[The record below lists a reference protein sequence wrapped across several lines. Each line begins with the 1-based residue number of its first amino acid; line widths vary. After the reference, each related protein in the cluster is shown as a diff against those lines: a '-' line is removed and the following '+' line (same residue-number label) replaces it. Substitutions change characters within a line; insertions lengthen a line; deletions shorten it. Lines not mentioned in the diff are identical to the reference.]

1 MYSAAAICR
10 STHLPI
16 PQEGRIITSDDVFGH
31 LPDIRCINGGIDAA
45 PAPPLDGAGQCAGL
59 PGVLSEAGG
68 RLPLHPKTRRSRAA
82 RYFGL
87 PDKEISSGAVVMR
100 WPAIYNKGSKIREE
114 AHPVAKHLDKF
125 TQPFRDSPIPF
136 ALAEIL
142 TNGSGEM
149 VDLVCR
155 FLNPAAAA
163 LLGLSPEEVQGRRLS
178 QLGPERALEQ
188 LAPMQAVAFSGSSAS
203 FPYVT
208 AGGQTLT
215 VTCYQVMY
223 GTVAC
228 LLDPRSGAGAQSGAL
243 PELLPGADLE
253 LNREGLRCLACS
265 RQLCQLTQW
274 SRRALL
280 DRGGR
285 AFSALVAP
293 ADWPALLQELL
304 DAARE
309 KRGVDHD
316 FRLLRRDGGA
326 VWVNLRAEILSTRQ
340 GATVFRGVFLDIDRL
355 RREGQDLQAALSRR
369 ETALRDAETLLDRM
383 PVGLCLL
390 RRACRVCLGGGREL
404 CLSLHMSWVE
414 QPDGSWLAYI
424 ACADIS
430 QEAAAQAEHQIR
442 SRMYDLLLEHTSLL
456 TLDYDPARDL
466 AQIQRHSTS
475 GRRTSRTV
483 SGYLKSLLTA
493 SYLHPEDRRRL
504 AGAVRRAITHPGTVS
519 CTYRADYEDT
529 GWRRYQVSWMSLF
542 DEAGNVYRLLGKAED
557 VTGRRAAA
565 EHFRQLAA
573 RHRRQARACLASA
586 RLDLTA
592 GQTLDAK
599 AASRHLLRTLFDRT
613 AGTCLQQMASAL
625 PEAEERARFQALF
638 SPDALSD
645 AFAEGVFQFSMD
657 HWISTGKGGPS
668 WVRIE
673 AEMAENPDTLHLEVF
688 FQLWDRSF
696 RRLQSTLLDT
706 LTRQD
711 YELVLTADARSGACR
726 AYGPSAGRLPE
737 NATCRSLAAWYFQ
750 QLPPSHQRTALR
762 KALSLE
768 AVLSQLEAV
777 PSVELVLP
785 APEGAP
791 YHLRCSPLEGM
802 PGVLLVTC
810 RRLPA
815 GTPSPAP

>member
-293 ADWPALLQELL
+293 ADWPALLQKLL

-390 RRACRVCLGGGREL
+390 RR
-404 CLSLHMSWVE
+404 
-414 QPDGSWLAYI
+414 
-424 ACADIS
+424 
-430 QEAAAQAEHQIR
+430 
-442 SRMYDLLLEHTSLL
+442 
-456 TLDYDPARDL
+456 
-466 AQIQRHSTS
+466 
-475 GRRTSRTV
+475 
-483 SGYLKSLLTA
+483 
-493 SYLHPEDRRRL
+493 
-504 AGAVRRAITHPGTVS
+504 
-519 CTYRADYEDT
+519 
-529 GWRRYQVSWMSLF
+529 
-542 DEAGNVYRLLGKAED
+542 
-557 VTGRRAAA
+557 
-565 EHFRQLAA
+565 
-573 RHRRQARACLASA
+573 
-586 RLDLTA
+586 
-592 GQTLDAK
+592 
-599 AASRHLLRTLFDRT
+599 
-613 AGTCLQQMASAL
+613 
-625 PEAEERARFQALF
+625 
-638 SPDALSD
+638 
-645 AFAEGVFQFSMD
+645 
-657 HWISTGKGGPS
+657 
-668 WVRIE
+668 
-673 AEMAENPDTLHLEVF
+673 
-688 FQLWDRSF
+688 
-696 RRLQSTLLDT
+696 
-706 LTRQD
+706 
-711 YELVLTADARSGACR
+711 
-726 AYGPSAGRLPE
+726 
-737 NATCRSLAAWYFQ
+737 
-750 QLPPSHQRTALR
+750 
-762 KALSLE
+762 
-768 AVLSQLEAV
+768 
-777 PSVELVLP
+777 
-785 APEGAP
+785 
-791 YHLRCSPLEGM
+791 
-802 PGVLLVTC
+802 
-810 RRLPA
+810 
-815 GTPSPAP
+815 

>member
-285 AFSALVAP
+285 VFSALVAP
-293 ADWPALLQELL
+293 ADWPALLQKLL

-390 RRACRVCLGGGREL
+390 RRR
-404 CLSLHMSWVE
+404 
-414 QPDGSWLAYI
+414 PDGGVELLRANQVLSRLLGLSPAALA
-424 ACADIS
+424 
-430 QEAAAQAEHQIR
+430 
-442 SRMYDLLLEHTSLL
+442 
-456 TLDYDPARDL
+456 
-466 AQIQRHSTS
+466 
-475 GRRTSRTV
+475 
-483 SGYLKSLLTA
+483 
-493 SYLHPEDRRRL
+493 RRL
-504 AGAVRRAITHPGTVS
+504 AEDPGSGLPTGEREELLAAAVRSRVGLASSGPHSNGFSLIRKVVEVAGADWNMPFDGATLADRAMEPTRIYVKQVLEVMKSVKIKGMAHITGGGLVENVPRVLPEGVQAVIDGKSWTRPAIFDWLQEKGNIDSHEMHRVFNNGIGLVVIVSAEDAEKARGAFEAQGEKVFTIGTV
-519 CTYRADYEDT
+519 
-529 GWRRYQVSWMSLF
+529 
-542 DEAGNVYRLLGKAED
+542 
-557 VTGRRAAA
+557 
-565 EHFRQLAA
+565 
-573 RHRRQARACLASA
+573 
-586 RLDLTA
+586 
-592 GQTLDAK
+592 AK
-599 AASRHLLRTLFDRT
+599 
-613 AGTCLQQMASAL
+613 L
-625 PEAEERARFQALF
+625 PEGEA
-638 SPDALSD
+638 PC
-645 AFAEGVFQFSMD
+645 V
-657 HWISTGKGGPS
+657 
-668 WVRIE
+668 VR
-673 AEMAENPDTLHLEVF
+673 
-688 FQLWDRSF
+688 
-696 RRLQSTLLDT
+696 
-706 LTRQD
+706 
-711 YELVLTADARSGACR
+711 
-726 AYGPSAGRLPE
+726 
-737 NATCRSLAAWYFQ
+737 
-750 QLPPSHQRTALR
+750 
-762 KALSLE
+762 
-768 AVLSQLEAV
+768 
-777 PSVELVLP
+777 
-785 APEGAP
+785 
-791 YHLRCSPLEGM
+791 
-802 PGVLLVTC
+802 
-810 RRLPA
+810 
-815 GTPSPAP
+815 

>member
-1 MYSAAAICR
+1 
-10 STHLPI
+10 
-16 PQEGRIITSDDVFGH
+16 
-31 LPDIRCINGGIDAA
+31 
-45 PAPPLDGAGQCAGL
+45 
-59 PGVLSEAGG
+59 
-68 RLPLHPKTRRSRAA
+68 
-82 RYFGL
+82 
-87 PDKEISSGAVVMR
+87 
-100 WPAIYNKGSKIREE
+100 
-114 AHPVAKHLDKF
+114 
-125 TQPFRDSPIPF
+125 
-136 ALAEIL
+136 
-142 TNGSGEM
+142 
-149 VDLVCR
+149 
-155 FLNPAAAA
+155 
-163 LLGLSPEEVQGRRLS
+163 
-178 QLGPERALEQ
+178 
-188 LAPMQAVAFSGSSAS
+188 
-203 FPYVT
+203 
-208 AGGQTLT
+208 
-215 VTCYQVMY
+215 
-223 GTVAC
+223 
-228 LLDPRSGAGAQSGAL
+228 
-243 PELLPGADLE
+243 
-253 LNREGLRCLACS
+253 
-265 RQLCQLTQW
+265 
-274 SRRALL
+274 
-280 DRGGR
+280 
-285 AFSALVAP
+285 
-293 ADWPALLQELL
+293 
-304 DAARE
+304 
-309 KRGVDHD
+309 
-316 FRLLRRDGGA
+316 
-326 VWVNLRAEILSTRQ
+326 
-340 GATVFRGVFLDIDRL
+340 
-355 RREGQDLQAALSRR
+355 
-369 ETALRDAETLLDRM
+369 
-383 PVGLCLL
+383 
-390 RRACRVCLGGGREL
+390 
-404 CLSLHMSWVE
+404 
-414 QPDGSWLAYI
+414 
-424 ACADIS
+424 
-430 QEAAAQAEHQIR
+430 
-442 SRMYDLLLEHTSLL
+442 MYDLLLEHTSLL

-586 RLDLTA
+586 RLDLAA

-613 AGTCLQQMASAL
+613 AGACLQQMASAL

>member
-316 FRLLRRDGGA
+316 FRLL
-326 VWVNLRAEILSTRQ
+326 LRANQVLS
-340 GATVFRGVFLDIDRL
+340 RL
-355 RREGQDLQAALSRR
+355 LGLSPAALARRLAEDPGSGLPTGEREELLAAAVRSR
-369 ETALRDAETLLDRM
+369 EC
-383 PVGLCLL
+383 GLPL

-613 AGTCLQQMASAL
+613 AGACLQQMASAL

-668 WVRIE
+668 WVRTE

-768 AVLSQLEAV
+768 AVLSQLEAI

>member
-1 MYSAAAICR
+1 
-10 STHLPI
+10 
-16 PQEGRIITSDDVFGH
+16 
-31 LPDIRCINGGIDAA
+31 
-45 PAPPLDGAGQCAGL
+45 
-59 PGVLSEAGG
+59 
-68 RLPLHPKTRRSRAA
+68 
-82 RYFGL
+82 
-87 PDKEISSGAVVMR
+87 
-100 WPAIYNKGSKIREE
+100 
-114 AHPVAKHLDKF
+114 
-125 TQPFRDSPIPF
+125 
-136 ALAEIL
+136 
-142 TNGSGEM
+142 
-149 VDLVCR
+149 
-155 FLNPAAAA
+155 
-163 LLGLSPEEVQGRRLS
+163 
-178 QLGPERALEQ
+178 
-188 LAPMQAVAFSGSSAS
+188 
-203 FPYVT
+203 
-208 AGGQTLT
+208 
-215 VTCYQVMY
+215 
-223 GTVAC
+223 
-228 LLDPRSGAGAQSGAL
+228 
-243 PELLPGADLE
+243 
-253 LNREGLRCLACS
+253 
-265 RQLCQLTQW
+265 
-274 SRRALL
+274 
-280 DRGGR
+280 
-285 AFSALVAP
+285 
-293 ADWPALLQELL
+293 
-304 DAARE
+304 
-309 KRGVDHD
+309 
-316 FRLLRRDGGA
+316 
-326 VWVNLRAEILSTRQ
+326 
-340 GATVFRGVFLDIDRL
+340 
-355 RREGQDLQAALSRR
+355 
-369 ETALRDAETLLDRM
+369 
-383 PVGLCLL
+383 
-390 RRACRVCLGGGREL
+390 
-404 CLSLHMSWVE
+404 
-414 QPDGSWLAYI
+414 
-424 ACADIS
+424 
-430 QEAAAQAEHQIR
+430 
-442 SRMYDLLLEHTSLL
+442 MYDLLLEHT
-456 TLDYDPARDL
+456 
-466 AQIQRHSTS
+466 TS

-613 AGTCLQQMASAL
+613 AGACLQQMASAL

-668 WVRIE
+668 WVRTE

-696 RRLQSTLLDT
+696 PRLQSTLLDT